1 MKKQIA
7 YIEIDTHAEIA
18 ENFAELTKNSEKFS
32 VDFYFSK
39 KILGRLNSS
48 EIENIIETEPEN
60 LIEKLKGKSY
70 DLVIIGTAHRYFHIF
85 KRITKDFP
93 AAIICHNL
101 NFIEAPRKVL
111 LKNILEKDFTFR
123 LKLLLKEGLLSKSE
137 VYKNAKFLW
146 VLDENLEKTL
156 DIEQSK
162 RETHFLPVFFGEKP
176 KTTEK
181 SAEKSEEKLIVI
193 PGEVSQKRRDYFRIM
208 EQLKGFKKDIPYKIV
223 FLGKAGEEE
232 LTKIQE
238 SEKQLPQNIKI
249 EYFRERIPKNIF
261 ENYLAKA
268 DFLWCPLKMKT
279 SFFGVEEI
287 YGMTKMSGNIGDAV
301 RFMKPAVFPAGYQS
315 RCPFI
320 IKENENI
327 EQIFSDSTNISENS
341 FENFTKEKIVL
352 QLEKIIL
359 NSLKFNEK

>member
-60 LIEKLKGKSY
+60 LLEKLKGKSY
-70 DLVIIGTAHRYFHIF
+70 DLVIIGTVHRYFHIF
-85 KRITKDFP
+85 KKITEKFP

-101 NFIEAPRKVL
+101 NFIEAPRRVL

-123 LKLLLKEGLLSKSE
+123 MKLLLKEGLLSKSE

-176 KTTEK
+176 KT
-181 SAEKSEEKLIVI
+181 AEKSEEKLIVI

-208 EQLKGFKKDIPYKIV
+208 KQLKGFKKDILYRII

-232 LTKIQE
+232 LAKIQE

-261 ENYLAKA
+261 ENYLEKA

-287 YGMTKMSGNIGDAV
+287 YGESKMSGNIGDAV
-301 RFMKPAVFPAGYQS
+301 RFMKPAVFPAGYLS
-315 RCPFI
+315 RYPFI

-327 EQIFSDSTNISENS
+327 EQIFSDSANISENS
-341 FENFTKEKIVL
+341 FENFTKEKTVL

>member
-39 KILGRLNSS
+39 KILNRLYSS
-48 EIENIIETEPEN
+48 EIENIIEAEPEN
-60 LIEKLKGKSY
+60 LLEKLKGKSY

-85 KRITKDFP
+85 KRITEDFP
-93 AAIICHNL
+93 AVVICHNL

-111 LKNILEKDFTFR
+111 LKNIVEKDFIFR
-123 LKLLLKEGLLSKSE
+123 MKLLLKEGLLSKSE
-137 VYKNAKFLW
+137 VYKNAKKLW

-156 DIEQSK
+156 NIEQSK

-176 KTTEK
+176 KT
-181 SAEKSEEKLIVI
+181 AEKLEENLIVI

-208 EQLKGFKKDIPYKIV
+208 EQLKGFKKEIPYRIV

-232 LTKIQE
+232 LAKIQE

-261 ENYLAKA
+261 ENYLEKA
-268 DFLWCPLKMKT
+268 DFL
-279 SFFGVEEI
+279 
-287 YGMTKMSGNIGDAV
+287 
-301 RFMKPAVFPAGYQS
+301 
-315 RCPFI
+315 
-320 IKENENI
+320 
-327 EQIFSDSTNISENS
+327 
-341 FENFTKEKIVL
+341 
-352 QLEKIIL
+352 
-359 NSLKFNEK
+359 

>member
-1 MKKQIA
+1 MN
-7 YIEIDTHAEIA
+7 IEH
-18 ENFAELTKNSEKFS
+18 
-32 VDFYFSK
+32 
-39 KILGRLNSS
+39 
-48 EIENIIETEPEN
+48 
-60 LIEKLKGKSY
+60 
-70 DLVIIGTAHRYFHIF
+70 
-85 KRITKDFP
+85 
-93 AAIICHNL
+93 
-101 NFIEAPRKVL
+101 
-111 LKNILEKDFTFR
+111 
-123 LKLLLKEGLLSKSE
+123 
-137 VYKNAKFLW
+137 
-146 VLDENLEKTL
+146 
-156 DIEQSK
+156 SK

-176 KTTEK
+176 KT
-181 SAEKSEEKLIVI
+181 AGKSEEKLIVI
-193 PGEVSQKRRDYFRIM
+193 PGEVSQKRRDYSKIM
-208 EQLKGFKKDIPYKIV
+208 EQLKGFKKDISYRIV

-232 LTKIQE
+232 LAKIQE

-261 ENYLAKA
+261 ENYLEKA

-287 YGMTKMSGNIGDAV
+287 YGETKMSGNIGDAV

-327 EQIFSDSTNISENS
+327 EQIFSDFTNFSENS

>member
-1 MKKQIA
+1 M
-7 YIEIDTHAEIA
+7 
-18 ENFAELTKNSEKFS
+18 
-32 VDFYFSK
+32 
-39 KILGRLNSS
+39 
-48 EIENIIETEPEN
+48 
-60 LIEKLKGKSY
+60 
-70 DLVIIGTAHRYFHIF
+70 
-85 KRITKDFP
+85 
-93 AAIICHNL
+93 
-101 NFIEAPRKVL
+101 
-111 LKNILEKDFTFR
+111 
-123 LKLLLKEGLLSKSE
+123 
-137 VYKNAKFLW
+137 
-146 VLDENLEKTL
+146 

-176 KTTEK
+176 KT
-181 SAEKSEEKLIVI
+181 AEKSEEKLIVI
-193 PGEVSQKRRDYFRIM
+193 PGEVSQKRRDYSKIM
-208 EQLKGFKKDIPYKIV
+208 EQLKGFKKDIPYRIV

-232 LTKIQE
+232 LAKIQE

-261 ENYLAKA
+261 ENYLERA

-287 YGMTKMSGNIGDAV
+287 YGETKMSGNIGDAV

-327 EQIFSDSTNISENS
+327 EQIFSDSANISENS

>member
-39 KILGRLNSS
+39 KILNRLNSS
-48 EIENIIETEPEN
+48 EIENIIETEPKN

-70 DLVIIGTAHRYFHIF
+70 DLVIIGTAHRYFHVF
-85 KRITKDFP
+85 KKITEKFP

-111 LKNILEKDFTFR
+111 LKNIVEKDFIFR
-123 LKLLLKEGLLSKSE
+123 MKLLLKEGLLSKSE
-137 VYKNAKFLW
+137 VYKNAKTLW

-156 DIEQSK
+156 NIEQSK
-162 RETHFLPVFFGEKP
+162 RETHFLPVFFGEKS
-176 KTTEK
+176 KTAEK

-208 EQLKGFKKDIPYKIV
+208 EQLKGFKKEIPYRIV

-232 LTKIQE
+232 LAKIQE

-261 ENYLAKA
+261 ENYLEKA

-287 YGMTKMSGNIGDAV
+287 YGETKMSGNIGDAV

-327 EQIFSDSTNISENS
+327 EQIFSDSANISENS

>member
-1 MKKQIA
+1 LA
-7 YIEIDTHAEIA
+7 
-18 ENFAELTKNSEKFS
+18 
-32 VDFYFSK
+32 
-39 KILGRLNSS
+39 
-48 EIENIIETEPEN
+48 
-60 LIEKLKGKSY
+60 
-70 DLVIIGTAHRYFHIF
+70 
-85 KRITKDFP
+85 
-93 AAIICHNL
+93 
-101 NFIEAPRKVL
+101 
-111 LKNILEKDFTFR
+111 
-123 LKLLLKEGLLSKSE
+123 KSE
-137 VYKNAKFLW
+137 VYKNAKLIW

-156 DIEQSK
+156 DIEHSK

-181 SAEKSEEKLIVI
+181 SEEKLIIV
-193 PGEVSQKRRDYFRIM
+193 PGEVSQKRRDYSKIM
-208 EQLKGFKKDIPYKIV
+208 EHLKGFKKDILCRIV

-232 LTKIQE
+232 LAKIQE

-261 ENYLAKA
+261 ENYLEKA

-279 SFFGVEEI
+279 SFFGMEEI
-287 YGMTKMSGNIGDAV
+287 YGETKMSGNIGDAV
-301 RFMKPAVFPAGYQS
+301 RFMKPAVFPAVYLS

-327 EQIFSDSTNISENS
+327 EQIFSDSANISENS